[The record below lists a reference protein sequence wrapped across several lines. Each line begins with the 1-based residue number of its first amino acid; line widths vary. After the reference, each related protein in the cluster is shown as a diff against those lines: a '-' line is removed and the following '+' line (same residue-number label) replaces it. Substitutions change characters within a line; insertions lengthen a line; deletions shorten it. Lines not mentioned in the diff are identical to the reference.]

1 MIMFKVGD
9 VVQHKVTKTVG
20 RVSGYGCRISDNIH
34 FMTLKVI
41 PFKISYYQN
50 CLEDTVDQWSGGTL
64 DEVQLFPP
72 KVSNLSLVA

>member
-1 MIMFKVGD
+1 MFKIGD
-9 VVQHKVTKTVG
+9 IVQHKVSKTVG
-20 RVSGYGCRISDNIH
+20 RVSGYGCQISDNIH

-41 PFKISYYQN
+41 PFKTTSYCQN
-50 CLEDTVDQWSGGTL
+50 CLEDKVDQWRGGTL

>member
-1 MIMFKVGD
+1 MFKIGD
-9 VVQHKVTKTVG
+9 IVQHKVSKTVG
-20 RVSGYGCRISDNIH
+20 RVSGYGCRILDNIH

-41 PFKISYYQN
+41 PFKTSDGQN
-50 CLEDTVDQWSGGTL
+50 CLEDKVDQWCGGTL

>member
-1 MIMFKVGD
+1 MFQVGD

-41 PFKISYYQN
+41 PFKASYCQN
-50 CLEDTVDQWSGGTL
+50 CLEDTVDQWCGGTL

-72 KVSNLSLVA
+72 KVSKLSLVA

>member
-9 VVQHKVTKTVG
+9 VVQYRITNTVG

-34 FMTLKVI
+34 FVALKVI
-41 PFKISYYQN
+41 LFKISYCLN
-50 CLEDTVDQWSGGTL
+50 CLEGTMDQWCGGTL

-72 KVSNLSLVA
+72 KVSNLGLAA